1 VAVDKTVKDRD
12 QGSGVRGQGK
22 IRMKPE
28 ELLRQ
33 GLIELNISCSEKQA
47 RTFLTYLSE
56 LKKWNRAYNLT
67 GLKSDD
73 DIIIKHFLDSLLYI
87 KALPPS
93 PFHMADIGTG
103 AGFPGMPVKIMM
115 PEIELTLIESSRKKA
130 SFLRSMVRTLGLKRV
145 TVLEERIERLGNE
158 FGQSFDTIVSRATFS
173 IREFLTAACPYVRP
187 GGTLILNKGPKVR
200 DELAELERYP
210 AMKRSVKELIH
221 CTLPVTKTE
230 RNLVV
235 LLC

>member
-1 VAVDKTVKDRD
+1 
-12 QGSGVRGQGK
+12 
-22 IRMKPE
+22 MKPE

-33 GLIELNISCSEKQA
+33 GLTELKLSCSEKQV
-47 RTFLTYLSE
+47 RTFSTYLSE

-67 GLKSDD
+67 GLKTDD
-73 DIIIKHFLDSLLYI
+73 DIIIKHFLDSLLYV
-87 KALPPS
+87 KALPSS

-103 AGFPGMPVKIMM
+103 AGFPGLPVKIMM

-130 SFLRSMVRTLGLKRV
+130 SFLRHIVRTLDLKQV
-145 TVLEERIERLGNE
+145 TVLEERIEHLGSG

-200 DELAELERYP
+200 DELIELEKYP
-210 AMKRSVKELIH
+210 AMKVCVKEILH
-221 CTLPVTKTE
+221 CMLPVRNTE

-235 LLC
+235 LVC

>member
-1 VAVDKTVKDRD
+1 MNA
-12 QGSGVRGQGK
+12 
-22 IRMKPE
+22 E

-33 GLIELNISCSEKQA
+33 GVTELKLSCSEKQA

-67 GLKSDD
+67 GLKTDD

-87 KALPPS
+87 RTLPPS

-103 AGFPGMPVKIMM
+103 AGFPGVPVKIMV

-130 SFLRSMVRTLGLKRV
+130 AFLRNIVRTLDLRRV
-145 TVLEERIERLGNE
+145 TVLEKRIEHLGNE
-158 FGQSFDTIVSRATFS
+158 LGQSFDTIVSRATFS

-187 GGTLILNKGPKVR
+187 GGTLILNKGPRVH
-200 DELAELERYP
+200 DELTELERYP
-210 AMKRSVKELIH
+210 AIKRCIKELLH
-221 CTLPVTKTE
+221 CTLPVRNTE

-235 LLC
+235 LVC